1 MGCPQLKLAE
11 LQCGGGFLRIVRL
24 LCRLLPC
31 ALTLAAFTPQAGS
44 ASDRLNLFP
53 KLRAGQSI
61 AYLIRFRNDKE
72 VKTKSNVAAPMAP
85 NGLQIDAH
93 GLLLID
99 VLSVKAEGARS
110 IIHARSRFQA
120 LDSGVWLKHPGEK
133 DPNWTKE
140 RVSADDKSVEFTI
153 LADGQLKDV
162 TGLDALL
169 ADQQQAWQE
178 WVTQFAIASVF
189 PAEGV
194 KLGEKWKREEAEKS
208 PSPIAGLE
216 WTKEAEYVR
225 DEPCQAKRIT
235 ITGETLLSNQPAET
249 CAVILTRASLKQKSS
264 PKNAT
269 PEDYKLRNLH
279 TTGTAKGTNE
289 VITYISLKTGLVVRA
304 TEEAD
309 QFMDVTVALADGS
322 NSVHYNVDAKSHS
335 EVLLVSETPL
345 NHP

>member
-1 MGCPQLKLAE
+1 MAGGALKREE
-11 LQCGGGFLRIVRL
+11 LQRGGRFLRIVRL
-24 LCRLLPC
+24 LYRLLPSLL
-31 ALTLAAFTPQAGS
+31 ALAAVSPQAGS
-44 ASDRLNLFP
+44 FSGRLNLFP
-53 KLRAGQSI
+53 RLKPGQSV

-85 NGLQIDAH
+85 NGLHMDAH

-99 VLSVKAEGARS
+99 VLSVQPDGGRAVM
-110 IIHARSRFQA
+110 HARSRFQS

-133 DPNWTKE
+133 EPNWSSE
-140 RVSADDKSVEFTI
+140 RVAAEDKSVEFTI

-162 TGLDALL
+162 TGLDALS

-178 WVTQFAIASVF
+178 WFTQFAIASVF
-189 PAEGV
+189 PVEGV
-194 KLGEKWKREEAEKS
+194 KLGEKWKKEEAEKS

-216 WTKEAEYVR
+216 WMKEAEYVR

-235 ITGETLLSNQPAET
+235 LTGETLASEQPAET

-264 PKNAT
+264 SKDAT
-269 PEDYKLRNLH
+269 PEDYKLRSLH

-309 QFMDVTVALADGS
+309 QYMDVTVALADGS
-322 NSVHYNVDAKSHS
+322 NSVHYNVDAKSHA

>member
-1 MGCPQLKLAE
+1 
-11 LQCGGGFLRIVRL
+11 LRIVRL
-24 LCRLLPC
+24 LYRLLPSLL
-31 ALTLAAFTPQAGS
+31 ALAAVSPQAGS
-44 ASDRLNLFP
+44 SSERLNLFP
-53 KLRAGQSI
+53 RLKPGQSV

-85 NGLQIDAH
+85 NGLHMDAH

-99 VLSVKAEGARS
+99 VLSVQPDGGRAV
-110 IIHARSRFQA
+110 IHARSRFQS

-133 DPNWTKE
+133 EPNWSSE
-140 RVSADDKSVEFTI
+140 RVAAEDKSVEFTI

-178 WVTQFAIASVF
+178 WVTQFAIASLF
-189 PAEGV
+189 PVEGV
-194 KLGEKWKREEAEKS
+194 KLGEKWKREEMEKS

-216 WTKEAEYVR
+216 WMKEAEYVR

-235 ITGETLLSNQPAET
+235 ITGETLPSDQPAET
-249 CAVILTRASLKQKSS
+249 CAVVLTRASLKQKSS

-279 TTGTAKGTNE
+279 TSGTAKGTNE
-289 VITYISLKTGLVVRA
+289 VIAYISLKTGLVVRA

-322 NSVHYNVDAKSHS
+322 NSVHYNVDAKSHA